1 MRLIIPGLIAIVGL
15 AACQGAR
22 CAETTPTLL
31 TARKPVITTNQAEEV
46 ALNEVYARHPTRAL
60 VDIVTATRRSVR
72 PGVFDVHVE
81 MTGSPEARAIY
92 DVVISE
98 GADGEL
104 VVSGFTKVQ

>member
-1 MRLIIPGLIAIVGL
+1 MRLIIPGLIAVMAL
-15 AACQGAR
+15 SACQGAR
-22 CAETTPTLL
+22 CANSSPPLL
-31 TARKPVITTNQAEEV
+31 TAGKPVVTTSQAEEMAV
-46 ALNEVYARHPTRAL
+46 SEVYARHPTRAL
-60 VDIVTATRRSVR
+60 VDNVTATRRSVR

>member
-1 MRLIIPGLIAIVGL
+1 MRLIIPGLIAIVSL

-31 TARKPVITTNQAEEV
+31 TAGKPVVTTSQAEEMAV
-46 ALNEVYARHPTRAL
+46 SEVYARHPTRAL
-60 VDIVTATRRSVR
+60 VDKVAAIRRAVR

-104 VVSGFTKVQ
+104 MVSGFTKVQ